1 MEREIWFE
9 KILWS
14 YMPCHWKG
22 WAAMAAVMAPT
33 LAAIFLARHMAFA
46 LGYEND
52 GWLVLPIFLSGW
64 LSMLFIAKR
73 HS

>member
-1 MEREIWFE
+1 MEREIWFD

-22 WAAMAAVMAPT
+22 WAVLMAWIVLT
-33 LAAIFLARHMAFA
+33 LVTFFLAQHIANAF
-46 LGYEND
+46 GYKD
-52 GWLVLPIFLSGW
+52 ADWVFIPVFLPGW
-64 LSMLFIAKR
+64 LSMMIIAER

>member
-22 WAAMAAVMAPT
+22 WAAMVAVMAPT
-33 LAAIFLARHMAFA
+33 LLAIFLAQHVTKA
-46 LGYEND
+46 LGYKYD
-52 GWLVLPIFLSGW
+52 DWLVIPIFLAGW
-64 LSMLFIAKR
+64 FWLLSITKR

>member
-22 WAAMAAVMAPT
+22 WAAMMAIMAPT
-33 LAAIFLARHMAFA
+33 ALAILLAEHVAKAHGYKHDDWLVIPIFLA
-46 LGYEND
+46 
-52 GWLVLPIFLSGW
+52 GWFSLLS
-64 LSMLFIAKR
+64 ITKR